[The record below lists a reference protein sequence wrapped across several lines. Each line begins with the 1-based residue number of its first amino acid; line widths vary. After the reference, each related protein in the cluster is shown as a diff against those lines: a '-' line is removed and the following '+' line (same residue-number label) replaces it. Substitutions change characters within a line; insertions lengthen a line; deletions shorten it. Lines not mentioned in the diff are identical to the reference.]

1 MEYPNAI
8 AYDPTINH
16 QFPPNLQGFND
27 VPQYDWMK
35 EKKGSRK
42 KKMAE
47 TIGVEADNTMP
58 SLSPCPDSHAST
70 TSKRQRT
77 AYTNSQLVELE
88 KEFHFNKYLCRPRR
102 IEIAASLDLTERQ
115 VKVWFQNRRMK
126 YKRQSGNGNGD
137 SKEPVKDES
146 ARTER
151 ADSTSD
157 LGTSESHA
165 SPSSTELSPSPA
177 VSSKDPEPETKKNE
191 NKELPPIHRANLFN
205 ARQSADCQMGYTNPQ
220 SAANM
225 QISMQINN
233 ATSAYQQP
241 TNNGVYSPNS
251 RAFYN
256 YSYHNT
262 NYQQS
267 QGQMQA
273 SRDLVSS
280 DRPLATSRGSANNY
294 YSTPP
299 TDSLRQIE
307 QLTFSTT
314 TIEKSCCR
322 YNSSDL
328 NYVPPNCYQ
337 NSNIVENNPDV
348 QPIQACINNSQFSIS
363 DYFNSGND
371 YYSM

>member
-1 MEYPNAI
+1 
-8 AYDPTINH
+8 
-16 QFPPNLQGFND
+16 
-27 VPQYDWMK
+27 
-35 EKKGSRK
+35 
-42 KKMAE
+42 
-47 TIGVEADNTMP
+47 MP
-58 SLSPCPDSHAST
+58 SLSPCPDSHTST

-126 YKRQSGNGNGD
+126 FKRQSGNGGSD
-137 SKEPVKDES
+137 SKEPMKEEL

-177 VSSKDPEPETKKNE
+177 VSSKDPEAETKKNE

-205 ARQSADCQMGYTNPQ
+205 ARQSTDCQMGYTNPQ

-233 ATSAYQQP
+233 ATTAYQPP
-241 TNNGVYSPNS
+241 TNNGVYSSNN
-251 RAFYN
+251 RAFYS
-256 YSYHNT
+256 YSYHNQ

-267 QGQMQA
+267 QGQMQT
-273 SRDLVSS
+273 SGDPIPS
-280 DRPLATSRGSANNY
+280 DRPLATSRGPGNNY

-307 QLTFSTT
+307 HLTFSTTT
-314 TIEKSCCR
+314 TIEKSCCQ
-322 YNSSDL
+322 YNNTDL

-337 NSNIVENNPDV
+337 NTNIVENNPDV
-348 QPIQACINNSQFSIS
+348 QPIQACMNNSNFSIS